1 MCCSD
6 DERDADVN
14 RSFFTYS
21 ADVLVD
27 SMDFE

>member
-6 DERDADVN
+6 NERDADVN
-14 RSFFTYS
+14 RSLFTYF